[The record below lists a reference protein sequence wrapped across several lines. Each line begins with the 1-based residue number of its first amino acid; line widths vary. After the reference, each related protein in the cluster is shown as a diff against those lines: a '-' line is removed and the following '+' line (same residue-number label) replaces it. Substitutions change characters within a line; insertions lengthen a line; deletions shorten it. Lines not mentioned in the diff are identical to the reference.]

1 MARTGG
7 MSRSSRSTNRHTS
20 ILAHTEAQQAV
31 YAAPWLVWFFA
42 GIAAQILHTFVAAEY
57 TWLVEIL
64 LFIAGAGC
72 GAAGYFSTHE
82 RSTVAITHTLVTI
95 GLGTVW
101 LMFAS
106 WLGLFTMK
114 EIWAPLSPTT
124 GEPMFTM
131 KAPWPVPESLLTYI
145 VIGGAL
151 CVIWNMRQNR
161 SVREVRQ
168 ATLFEAPTSP
178 WDDVGLSGVQGKIKK
193 INEFRGEGT
202 WTLPR
207 AMTVDQV
214 QKAAPAIE
222 SAFDWP
228 RGSLTIIS
236 QNGSS
241 RKVRATVIFKDPL
254 VGGVEYPGVD
264 L

>member
-7 MSRSSRSTNRHTS
+7 MSGTARSSNRRTS
-20 ILAHTEAQQAV
+20 VLTHTEAQNAV
-31 YAAPWLVWFFA
+31 YAAPWLVWVFA
-42 GIAAQILHTFVAAEY
+42 GVAAQILHTFVANEH

-64 LFIAGAGC
+64 LLVAGIGC

-95 GLGTVW
+95 GIGTAW
-101 LMFAS
+101 MMFAS
-106 WLGLFTMK
+106 YVGLLTMK
-114 EIWAPLSPTT
+114 EIWSPASPTT
-124 GEPMFTM
+124 GEPMFTVR
-131 KAPWPVPESLLTYI
+131 APWPVAESLLTYI

-168 ATLFEAPTSP
+168 ATLFESPTTP
-178 WDDVGLSGVQGKIKK
+178 WDDVGLSGIQGKIKR
-193 INEFRGEGT
+193 INEYRGEGT

-207 AMTVDQV
+207 AMTIEQV

-228 RGSLTIIS
+228 RGSLTIVS
-236 QNGSS
+236 LRNSS

-254 VGGVEYPGVD
+254 IGGVEYLGVD